1 MFEELE
7 VVKLKYDLPEHDM
20 KAGTIGT
27 IVMVHIEPY
36 RAYEVELD
44 DEGASAVVTLRD
56 EELLAV
62 SGEDIE
68 ALRQRQAAW
77 NYETENL

>member
-20 KAGTIGT
+20 KAGTI
-27 IVMVHIEPY
+27 VMVHIEPY

-44 DEGASAVVTLRD
+44 DEGAWAAVTLRD

-68 ALRQRQAAW
+68 ALRQRQGAW